1 MCISDWSSDG
11 CCSDVAC
18 GQTGAGLML
27 EVTETDVM
35 REPERVAEA
44 LPRLRAHG
52 IRISVDDFGA
62 GHSSLVNLRRLA
74 PDELKID
81 KSFVASL
88 LNSRSDQ
95 AIVTAI
101 VGLAP
106 ELGATVA
113 AEGIADEATQRWLA
127 DAGCDVGP
135 GSGIPPPLKAHH
147 RTEQSR
153 AG

>member
-1 MCISDWSSDG
+1 MNLHLLR
-11 CCSDVAC
+11 CCRQQRLQWPQAEPPLPLSVNVSANDLADAQLVDDIIDAC

-27 EVTETDVM
+27 EVTETDEM

-74 PDELKID
+74 HEDLKID

-88 LNSRSDQ
+88 PNSRSDQ
-95 AIVTAI
+95 AIVPAI
-101 VGLAP
+101 VGLAHEP
-106 ELGATVA
+106 MR
-113 AEGIADEATQRWLA
+113 I
-127 DAGCDVGP
+127 
-135 GSGIPPPLKAHH
+135 
-147 RTEQSR
+147 
-153 AG
+153 